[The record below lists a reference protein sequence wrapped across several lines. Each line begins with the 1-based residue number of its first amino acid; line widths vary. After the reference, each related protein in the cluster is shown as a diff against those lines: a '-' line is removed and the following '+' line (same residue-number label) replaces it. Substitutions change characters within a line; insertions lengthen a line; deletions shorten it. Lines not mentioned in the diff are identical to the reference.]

1 MPNMIHAADFAQ
13 FDAATRALGQWAPA
27 TLKRLVPFLKG
38 HRVIVQTSDSGHCVT
53 GEVTGIQESTTN
65 SQYPHLAVR
74 SDNGDTTLHRV
85 SDLGPIVVLDDGA
98 KSPKWEALHAM
109 GEETRAA
116 LADVRAFIGTD
127 FPVGAPY
134 KGPRRWVTTITWS
147 GVSVAWG
154 ESYRDRRWAVDNDGS
169 VVASH

>member
-1 MPNMIHAADFAQ
+1 MPNIIHAGDFAE

-38 HRVIVQTSDSGHCVT
+38 CRVIVQTSDSGHCVA
-53 GEVTGIQESTTN
+53 GEVTGIQEGTRTS
-65 SQYPHLAVR
+65 SYPHLAVR

-85 SDLGPIVVLDDGA
+85 SDLGSIVVLDDGA
-98 KSPKWEALHAM
+98 SPKWEALYAM
-109 GEETRAA
+109 GEETRKA

-127 FPVGAPY
+127 FPAGAPY
-134 KGPRRWVTTITWS
+134 KGQRRWITTITWS

-169 VVASH
+169 VVVSH